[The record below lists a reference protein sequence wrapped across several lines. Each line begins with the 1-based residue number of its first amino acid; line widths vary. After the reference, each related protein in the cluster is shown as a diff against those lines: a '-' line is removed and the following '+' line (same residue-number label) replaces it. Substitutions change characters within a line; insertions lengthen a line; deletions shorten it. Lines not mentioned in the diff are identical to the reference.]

1 MSPFFFSQKPMKS
14 LNVSDDKVPHIVN
27 TYFFRFSFSF
37 IIKKMFSFTVFRNT
51 AMMVA
56 SKHAQINRILPVCRR
71 VYTTTNDGEPK
82 NEASAK
88 EQPMEETKVEADI
101 PEEIKNQLAEKD
113 KKISEL
119 QVKKKKRKRKERDI
133 KQGLQT
139 NRMHTFA
146 HWQTR
151 KTFANVVVK
160 NSRQPKN
167 MRFKSLQRTC

>member
-1 MSPFFFSQKPMKS
+1 
-14 LNVSDDKVPHIVN
+14 
-27 TYFFRFSFSF
+27 
-37 IIKKMFSFTVFRNT
+37 
-51 AMMVA
+51 
-56 SKHAQINRILPVCRR
+56 
-71 VYTTTNDGEPK
+71 
-82 NEASAK
+82 
-88 EQPMEETKVEADI
+88 MEETKVEADI